1 MIRRV
6 VLIGYWIVDQ
16 LAALLGWTSLGVLV
30 LSGLSLDRYGWFV
43 SDFWR
48 HWVDAEP
55 ATKTPFMIFARILLT
70 AALILF
76 AGVRKKTLKPILQ
89 EG

>member
-6 VLIGYWIVDQ
+6 VLIGYWMVDQ
-16 LAALLGWTSLGVLV
+16 LAALLGWTSLAVLV
-30 LSGLSLDRYGWFV
+30 LSGLSLDRYGWIV

-55 ATKTPFMIFARILLT
+55 ATKTPFMIFAGIVLT

-76 AGVRKKTLKPILQ
+76 AWVRKKTLKPILQ